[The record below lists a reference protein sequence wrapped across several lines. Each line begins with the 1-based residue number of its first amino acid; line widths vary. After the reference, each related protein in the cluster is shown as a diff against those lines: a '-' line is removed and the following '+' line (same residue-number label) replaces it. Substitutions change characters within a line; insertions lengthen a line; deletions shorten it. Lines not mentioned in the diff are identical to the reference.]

1 MAVITRENLLERVNS
16 LAGENSGSDTVLSLI
31 EDIDDTFKNF
41 ENNDNVNWK
50 DKYEKNDKEWRE
62 RYKARFL
69 NDVDDKELE
78 DKEDETP
85 KTLRFEDLFKE
96 G

>member
-1 MAVITRENLLERVNS
+1 MAVITRENLLERINS
-16 LAGENSGSDTVLSLI
+16 LAGENSESDTVLSLI
-31 EDIDDTFKNF
+31 EDVDDTFKNF

-96 G
+96 D

>member
-1 MAVITRENLLERVNS
+1 MAVITRENLLERFNT
-16 LAGENSGSDTVLSLI
+16 LAGENSESDTVLSLI
-31 EDIDDTFKNF
+31 EDVDDTFKNF
-41 ENNDNVNWK
+41 ENNDNTIWK

-96 G
+96 N

>member
-1 MAVITRENLLERVNS
+1 MAVITRENLLERINT
-16 LAGENSGSDTVLSLI
+16 LAGENSESDTVLSLI
-31 EDIDDTFKNF
+31 EDVDDTFKNF
-41 ENNDNVNWK
+41 ENNDNTIWK

-96 G
+96 N